1 MVSKNAAELFDMT
14 GQTALITGGGT
25 GLGRGFADTLAAAG
39 ARIIIAARSREK
51 TSAAVEEIRDTGAE
65 AHFVE
70 MDVSDAA
77 SVARGFEEAAAIAAV
92 DVLVNNAGIV
102 VEPLLHELAEE
113 QWDSVMDVNLKGC
126 WLVAREAVNRMIAD
140 GRGGAIVNI
149 SSVMGTCVMK
159 GTGVYAASKA
169 GLIHLTHAMSL
180 EWSKYD
186 IRVNA
191 LAPGY
196 CHTEISE
203 EFFEKEAGQKILKRI
218 PQRRLGTID
227 DMAGAILLLCSPASS
242 YMTGSVITVDGG
254 ITLSVV

>member
-1 MVSKNAAELFDMT
+1 MT

-39 ARIIIAARSREK
+39 ARIIICARSREK
-51 TSAAVEEIRDTGAE
+51 TMEAVTAIRETGAE
-65 AHFVE
+65 AHFVQ
-70 MDVSDAA
+70 MDVADAG
-77 SVARGFEEAAAIAAV
+77 SVARGFAEAASIAPV

-102 VEPLLHELAEE
+102 VEPLLHELSEE

-126 WLVAREAVNRMIAD
+126 WLVAREAVKRMIAE
-140 GRGGAIVNI
+140 GRGGSIVNI
-149 SSVMGTCVMK
+149 SSVMGACVMK

-180 EWSKYD
+180 EWVKYG

-203 EFFEKEAGQKILKRI
+203 DFFRKEAGQKILTRI
-218 PQRRLGTID
+218 PQRRLGTSR

-242 YMTGSVITVDGG
+242 YMTGSVVTVDGG
-254 ITLSVV
+254 ITLSVI

>member
-1 MVSKNAAELFDMT
+1 MTMKASELFDMT
-14 GQTALITGGGT
+14 GQTVLITGGGT
-25 GLGRGFADTLAAAG
+25 GLGRGFAETLAVAG
-39 ARIIIAARSREK
+39 AKVIIAARRQDKCEE
-51 TSAAVEEIRDTGAE
+51 VIEEISGLGAE
-65 AHFVE
+65 AHFVS
-70 MDVSDAA
+70 MDVSDAG
-77 SVARGFEEAAAIAAV
+77 SVARGFAEAAAIAPI

-102 VEPLLHELAEE
+102 VEPMLHDLSED

-126 WLVAREAVNRMIAD
+126 WLVAREAVRRMIAED
-140 GRGGAIVNI
+140 RGGSIVNI

-159 GTGVYAASKA
+159 GTGAYAASKA

-180 EWSKYD
+180 EWIRYG

-203 EFFEKEAGQKILKRI
+203 DFFQKEAGQKLVKRI
-218 PQRRLGTID
+218 PQRRLGTTK

-242 YMTGSVITVDGG
+242 YMTGSVVTVDGG
-254 ITLSVV
+254 ITLCVV

>member
-1 MVSKNAAELFDMT
+1 VTKKAAELFDMT

-39 ARIIIAARSREK
+39 ARIIIGARSREK
-51 TSAAVEEIRDTGAE
+51 TRGAVECIQDTGAE

-70 MDVSDAA
+70 MDVSDAG
-77 SVARGFEEAAAIAAV
+77 SVTRGFAEAAEIAPV

-126 WLVAREAVNRMIAD
+126 WLVAREAVKRMIAD

-159 GTGVYAASKA
+159 GTGAYAASKA

-180 EWSKYD
+180 EWIRYG

-203 EFFEKEAGQKILKRI
+203 DFFRKEAGQKIVKRI
-218 PQRRLGTID
+218 PQRRLGTTD
-227 DMAGAILLLCSPASS
+227 DMAGAILLLCSSASG
-242 YMTGSVITVDGG
+242 YMTGSVVTVDGG